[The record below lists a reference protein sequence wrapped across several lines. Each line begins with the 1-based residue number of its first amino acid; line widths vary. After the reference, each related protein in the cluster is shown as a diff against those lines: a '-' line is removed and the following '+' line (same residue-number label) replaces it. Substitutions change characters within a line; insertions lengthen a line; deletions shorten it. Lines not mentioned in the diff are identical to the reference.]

1 MKFKVGDIVT
11 SFEDESEEK
20 GIIVE
25 IDENDIDEPY
35 CVYIYRYD
43 FAVWCKESKLTL
55 KSPS

>member
-11 SFEDESEEK
+11 SFEDEYEEK
-20 GIIVE
+20 GIVVE
-25 IDENDIDEPY
+25 IDESDISEPY

-43 FAVWCKESKLTL
+43 FTVWCKESELTL

>member
-11 SFEDESEEK
+11 SFEDEHEEK

-25 IDENDIDEPY
+25 IDENYIDEPY
-35 CVYIYRYD
+35 YVYIYRYD
-43 FAVWCKESKLTL
+43 FEVWCKESKLTL